1 MSKNNYITDDE
12 IYEIERAIY
21 NDLPSPLFQD
31 VSEVYSD
38 TDKEWLKTILE
49 KDEKYD
55 YIPGWDSYIIT
66 NIGRFVNVKHR
77 RQLKPTF
84 TSNTV
89 IAQLGDRRNHYSALY
104 EEFGWEYDFEE
115 ILTNYYKEGWP
126 FQIANTY
133 REKFREMLENSEK
146 FRNFIV

>member
-12 IYEIERAIY
+12 IFEIECAIY
-21 NDLPSPLFQD
+21 NNIESPLLKD
-31 VSEVYSD
+31 VSEVYND

-49 KDEKYD
+49 KDEKYN

-89 IAQLGDRRNHYSALY
+89 IAQLGDRRNHYSNLY
-104 EEFGWEYDFEE
+104 EEFGWEYSFID
-115 ILTNYYKEGWP
+115 ILDMYHRQGWP
-126 FQIANTY
+126 YQIANTY
-133 REKFREMLENSEK
+133 REKFNEMLVSLGK
-146 FRNFIV
+146 SSYIKV